1 MKRKKAR
8 RKILLY
14 LMSVVLPCALCRAD
28 TGLDKSRYIGI
39 DEIKPGMKAYCYTVY
54 QGTEIEKFEL
64 DVLSVIRNWRP
75 GKNAILV
82 IGTDKRFIH
91 TGPVHGCSGSPVFI
105 DDRMAGALA
114 WGYEG
119 TKDPLYLITPID
131 EMLRAGTFEYSPEQN
146 RQIGFGFDFSRP
158 IDFAEINRKIKAAFK
173 QDSTTMGIKALPCPL
188 VISPLSAQSCR
199 DFDSFLRPLG
209 FMPVSGLSTDSNG
222 NAGIKAELVPG
233 ATLAIPVVT
242 GDIRMTSIGTVTEVV
257 GEKVYGLGH
266 GWLDYGPIDLPM
278 ATGYV
283 HTVVS
288 HLTGS
293 FKMASALE
301 IVGAIKAD
309 ESTAVYGWLGAR
321 ARMIPLRITVDRY
334 NDSETRTYNCQLA
347 INQVLTPMVLGLA
360 VQGAATMLGELP
372 PENSIEYSV
381 RIATAE
387 TMPICYKN
395 ISTASAFTEL
405 TTENIG
411 TVAMLLNNPYRKA
424 QLTSIELD
432 VKISDKNLLSKI
444 RSVDLSDTKVKPGDN
459 IDVSVVLENYLA
471 ESKKYQFQLEIPKDL
486 PPGEYNMIVSGSS
499 DYQEFVRKSA
509 PYRFTPRSL
518 DSLVGAINEL
528 LQMRRD
534 RLYCLLPLPEAG
546 VAVEQAELPDLPAT
560 KSLILSDASRTLK
573 IQPYQRWLEKS
584 IQTHTVVIDDKIM
597 KITVQ

>member
-14 LMSVVLPCALCRAD
+14 LMAAVLPCVLCRAD
-28 TGLDKSRYIGI
+28 TGLDKSSYIGI
-39 DEIKPGMKAYCYTVY
+39 DEIRPGMKAYCYTVY
-54 QGTEIEKFEL
+54 HGTEIEKFEL

-75 GKNAILV
+75 GKNAIIV
-82 IGTDKRFIH
+82 MGTDERFIR

-105 DDRMAGALA
+105 DGRMAGALA
-114 WGYEG
+114 FGYDG
-119 TKDPLYLITPID
+119 SKDPLYGVTPID
-131 EMLRAGTFEYSPEQN
+131 EILRAGTFEYSPEQN
-146 RQIGFGFDFSRP
+146 GKIGLAFDFSRP
-158 IDFAEINRKIKAAFK
+158 IDFAEVDRKIKTAFNR
-173 QDSTTMGIKALPCPL
+173 DGNTLGMKALPSPL

-199 DFDSFLRPLG
+199 DFGSFLKPLG
-209 FMPVSGLSTDSNG
+209 FMPVSGISADSNG

-233 ATLAIPVVT
+233 ATLAVPIVT

-257 GEKVYGLGH
+257 GEKVYGFGH
-266 GWLDYGPIDLPM
+266 GWLGYGPIDLPM
-278 ATGYV
+278 ATGLV

-293 FKMASALE
+293 FKWASALE
-301 IVGAIKAD
+301 VVGALRAD
-309 ESTAVYGWLGAR
+309 ESTAVYGRIGAR

-347 INQVLTPMVLGLA
+347 INQILTPMMLGLA
-360 VQGAATMLGELP
+360 VHGAVTMLGKLP

-381 RIATAE
+381 RIATAQ
-387 TMPICYKN
+387 TRPIYYKN
-395 ISTASAFTEL
+395 ISTASAFREL
-405 TTENIG
+405 TTENIS

-424 QLTSIELD
+424 QLTSVELD
-432 VKISDKNLLSKI
+432 IKISDKNLLSKI

-459 IDVSVVLENYLA
+459 IDVSVILENYLA
-471 ESKKYQFQLEIPKDL
+471 ESKKYQFQLEVPKDL
-486 PPGEYNMIVSGSS
+486 PPGEYDIIVSGSS
-499 DYQEFVRKSA
+499 DYQRFVKKSA

-518 DSLVGAINEL
+518 DSLVEAINEL

-534 RLYCLLPLPEAG
+534 RLYCLLILPEAG

-573 IQPYQRWLEKS
+573 IQPYQQWLEKS
-584 IQTHTVVIDDKIM
+584 IQTHTVVIDDKTM